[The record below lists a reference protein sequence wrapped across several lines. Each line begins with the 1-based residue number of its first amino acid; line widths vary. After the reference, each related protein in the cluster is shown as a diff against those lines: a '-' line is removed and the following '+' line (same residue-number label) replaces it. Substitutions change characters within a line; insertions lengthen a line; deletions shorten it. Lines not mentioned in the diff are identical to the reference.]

1 MKAWLGKLARI
12 PLGVPFTTTL
22 VLLLWLIGSLTGS
35 LSSGPPGDLLDK
47 IGFGFDPWLRGQWWT
62 PFTSMFWSG
71 GLAKYLGNTLLIA
84 ALCGF
89 AERRMSTLRTLS
101 IFLIT
106 QVLGTTATAVIVIGS
121 GADEWWST
129 DLLSAVE
136 VGPSAGAIGVAVAA
150 TSALTAVWRRR
161 LRLLLLLA
169 VVMLALYV
177 GSLTQLSQ
185 VFAALLGLALGILVV
200 RERSEAPSAP
210 SRGETRLL
218 VALTVAASAVG
229 PLVAAVSQ
237 TASGPLS
244 VFQYLLVGSQ
254 PDLAFVDSSCA
265 DPGALVECRRLRAEV
280 RMSGLGS
287 VFMSVVPVVLL
298 LVLAE
303 GLRRG
308 RKFAWWATMVL
319 NVALAGLGA
328 VLMTSYVD
336 EPLPRST
343 ADWVQTLAPL
353 LQPIAIL
360 VLLALTRAKFDVSA
374 PRGTYRAFAGL
385 AAKTLLVCAV
395 IYVWGAYLLRGQFE
409 PTATIGGILTD
420 LPTRFAPPGY
430 LGAIETAVL
439 PNGGLATML
448 HQWIGVLFWLVV
460 LAGGLITF
468 RKAIVERRA
477 ADRDRARALLE
488 AHGGTSMSHM
498 ITWPGNDY
506 WFTPDGEAVIAYRVI
521 SSVALTTGEPVGAL
535 AARSAA
541 AQEFSRFC
549 TRNGWTPC
557 FYGIT
562 DDLRQDLPS
571 WNSVQVA
578 EETIV
583 PLEGLEFRGKKWQ
596 DIRTAMN
603 KAKKSGVTAEWV
615 SYVDTPPWMS
625 GQIKALSRDWLA
637 DKGLP
642 EMRFTLGGL
651 DELADPDV
659 RCLVAVD
666 DEQRVHGVTSW
677 LPVRDEGRIVAWTLD
692 FMRRGPDAF
701 AGVMEFLIASMVVRC
716 RDEGAEYL
724 SLSGAPLARLD
735 QDERAAPLQRLL
747 DVVGKTLEPVYGF
760 RSLLAFK
767 AKFQPTYLPL
777 YMAYP
782 RVAAL
787 PSIGNAIAKAYLPR
801 ITSGQAFQLI
811 SKVIS
816 RR

>member
-1 MKAWLGKLARI
+1 M
-12 PLGVPFTTTL
+12 
-22 VLLLWLIGSLTGS
+22 S
-35 LSSGPPGDLLDK
+35 
-47 IGFGFDPWLRGQWWT
+47 GFG
-62 PFTSMFWSG
+62 
-71 GLAKYLGNTLLIA
+71 
-84 ALCGF
+84 
-89 AERRMSTLRTLS
+89 
-101 IFLIT
+101 
-106 QVLGTTATAVIVIGS
+106 
-121 GADEWWST
+121 
-129 DLLSAVE
+129 
-136 VGPSAGAIGVAVAA
+136 
-150 TSALTAVWRRR
+150 SAL
-161 LRLLLLLA
+161 
-169 VVMLALYV
+169 
-177 GSLTQLSQ
+177 
-185 VFAALLGLALGILVV
+185 
-200 RERSEAPSAP
+200 
-210 SRGETRLL
+210 
-218 VALTVAASAVG
+218 
-229 PLVAAVSQ
+229 
-237 TASGPLS
+237 
-244 VFQYLLVGSQ
+244 
-254 PDLAFVDSSCA
+254 
-265 DPGALVECRRLRAEV
+265 
-280 RMSGLGS
+280 
-287 VFMSVVPVVLL
+287 MSVVPVVLL

-308 RKFAWWATMVL
+308 RKFAWWATIAL
-319 NVALAGLGA
+319 NVALVGLGA
-328 VLMTSYVD
+328 VLLTSYTD

-353 LQPIAIL
+353 VQPVAIL
-360 VLLALTRAKFDVSA
+360 VLLVVTRAKFDVSA
-374 PRGTYRAFAGL
+374 PRGTYRRFAGL
-385 AAKTLLVCAV
+385 AAKALLICAV
-395 IYVWGAYLLRGQFE
+395 VYVWGAYLLRDQFE

-439 PNGGLATML
+439 PNGWLATML
-448 HQWIGVLFWLVV
+448 HQWIGVVFWLVV
-460 LAGGLITF
+460 LTGGLITF

-477 ADRDRARALLE
+477 SDRARARELLE
-488 AHGGTSMSHM
+488 SHGGTSMAQM

-506 WFTPDGEAVIAYRVI
+506 WFTPDGQAVIAYRVI
-521 SSVALTTGEPVGAL
+521 SSVALTTGEPVGAP

-549 TRNGWTPC
+549 VRNGWTPC
-557 FYGIT
+557 FYSIT

-578 EETIV
+578 EETVV
-583 PLEGLEFRGKKWQ
+583 PLKGLEFKGKKWQ

-603 KAKKSGVTAEWV
+603 KAKKSGVTAEWL
-615 SYVDTPPWMS
+615 SYADAPPWMS
-625 GQIKALSRDWLA
+625 GQIKALSREWLA
-637 DKGLP
+637 DKRLP

-666 DEQRVHGVTSW
+666 DKLHVHGVTSW

-701 AGVMEFLIASMVVRC
+701 PGVMEFLIASMVVRC
-716 RDEGAEYL
+716 RDEGSDYL

-735 QDERAAPLQRLL
+735 RDGQTAPLQRLL

-787 PSIGNAIAKAYLPR
+787 PSVGNAIAKAYLPR
-801 ITSGQAFQLI
+801 ITFRQALQLI
-811 SKVIS
+811 GKVII

>member
-1 MKAWLGKLARI
+1 MKAWFGKVARI
-12 PLGVPFTTTL
+12 PLGMPFTTTM
-22 VLLLWLIGSLTGS
+22 VALLWLLGVASGSLW
-35 LSSGPPGDLLDK
+35 SGPSGAVLDK
-47 IGFGFDPWLRGQWWT
+47 VGFGFGQWLRGQWWT
-62 PFTSMFWSG
+62 PFTSTFWSG
-71 GLAKYLGNTLLIA
+71 GLAQYVGNTILVA
-84 ALCGF
+84 VLCGF
-89 AERRMSTLRTLS
+89 AERHLSTVRTMSV
-101 IFLIT
+101 FLIT
-106 QVLGTTATAVIVIGS
+106 QVLGTTATAVLVIGS
-121 GADEWWST
+121 GADEWWSA

-136 VGPSAGAIGVAVAA
+136 VGPSAGAVGVAVAA
-150 TSALTAVWRRR
+150 TSALSAVWRRR
-161 LRLLLLLA
+161 LRLIVLLA
-169 VVMLALYV
+169 VIMLALYV
-177 GSLTQLSQ
+177 GSLIQLSQ
-185 VFAALLGLALGILVV
+185 VFAALIGLTLGMLT
-200 RERSEAPSAP
+200 ERKSAEEPSPP
-210 SRGETRLL
+210 SRGEARLL
-218 VALTVAASAVG
+218 VALAVAASAVG

-254 PDLAFVDSSCA
+254 PDLAFVDSTCA
-265 DPGALVECRRLRAEV
+265 DPSALAECRRLRAEV
-280 RMSGLGS
+280 RMNGLGS
-287 VFMSVVPVVLL
+287 ALMSVVPVVLL

-308 RKFAWWATMVL
+308 RKFAWWATIAL
-319 NVALAGLGA
+319 NLALAGLGA
-328 VLMTSYVD
+328 VLFTSYTD

-343 ADWVQTLAPL
+343 SDWVQTLAPL
-353 LQPIAIL
+353 VQPAAIL
-360 VLLALTRAKFDVSA
+360 VLLVVTRAKFDVSA
-374 PRGTYRAFAGL
+374 PRGTYRRFAGL
-385 AAKTLLVCAV
+385 ASKALLICSVV
-395 IYVWGAYLLRGQFE
+395 YVWGAYLLRDQFE
-409 PTATIGGILTD
+409 PAATIGGIVTD

-439 PNGGLATML
+439 PNGWLATML
-448 HQWIGVLFWLVV
+448 HQWIGVIFWLVV
-460 LAGGLITF
+460 LTGGLITF

-477 ADRDRARALLE
+477 SDRARARELLE
-488 AHGGTSMSHM
+488 SHGGTSMSHM

-506 WFTPDGEAVIAYRVI
+506 WFAPDGHAVIAYRVI
-521 SSVALTTGEPVGAL
+521 SSVALTTGEPVGAP
-535 AARSAA
+535 AARGAA

-549 TRNGWTPC
+549 ARNGWTPC

-562 DDLRQDLPS
+562 DELRQDLPS

-578 EETIV
+578 EETLV
-583 PLEGLEFRGKKWQ
+583 PLKGLEFKGKKWQ

-603 KAKKSGVTAEWV
+603 KAQKSGVIAEWL
-615 SYVDTPPWMS
+615 SYVDAPPWMS
-625 GQIKALSRDWLA
+625 GQIKTLSRDWLA

-666 DEQRVHGVTSW
+666 DKQHVHGVTSW

-701 AGVMEFLIASMVVRC
+701 PGVMEFLIASMVVRC
-716 RDEGAEYL
+716 RDEGSEYL

-735 QDERAAPLQRLL
+735 RDEQTAPPQRLL

-787 PSIGNAIAKAYLPR
+787 PSVGNAIAKAYLPR
-801 ITSGQAFQLI
+801 ITFKQAFQLI
-811 SKVIS
+811 GKVLI